1 MNNIIGKPVQRDSR
15 ELNLFV
21 GETVVVSKGK
31 HHPPNL
37 TVVQINKDYRAIQH
51 YANNFPS
58 KPMIMGCGRDTNF
71 IVVDITK
78 EESNIINDS
87 IRAYKNNMTGAVQP
101 YSYILG
107 YCQGQGLNLIEE
119 RILEL

>member
-1 MNNIIGKPVQRDSR
+1 MSNEIGQPIQRDLR
-15 ELNLFV
+15 ELNMFI
-21 GETVVVSKGK
+21 GESVIISKGK

-37 TVVQINKDYRAIQH
+37 TVVQINKDYRVVQH

-58 KPMIMGCGRDTNF
+58 KPMVMDCGRDTNF

-78 EESNIINDS
+78 EESNIINDA
-87 IRAYKNNMTGAVQP
+87 IRTYKRNRTGAVQS

-119 RILEL
+119 SILEL